1 MLQELFISEVRIK
14 VLKLLLL
21 RPDKSYHVRAIVRAV
36 GAEINAVRRELEK
49 LYKINLLRRR
59 QSSNKIFYSVNTSH
73 VFYPEL
79 ISLLAKEEGLGAD
92 IIQHA
97 KDLGNVQFAMISRAF
112 LRGRTSTALDV
123 DLFLVG
129 EVNMSAL
136 EDIVSKFQRRTRRE
150 VNYSVMNEDEFMF
163 RKRKHDHFIIGVLS
177 QSRTMLIGDEEK
189 FYAVV

>member
-36 GAEINAVRRELEK
+36 DAEINAVRRELEK

-59 QSSNKIFYSVNTSH
+59 QSSNRLYYSVNTSH
-73 VFYPEL
+73 MFYPEL
-79 ISLLAKEEGLGAD
+79 ISLLAKEHGLGAE
-92 IIQHA
+92 IIKHA
-97 KDLGNVQFAMISRAF
+97 KDLGDVKFAMLSRAF
-112 LRGRTSTALDV
+112 LRGRESTALDV

-129 EVNMSAL
+129 NINLDML
-136 EDIVSKFQRRTRRE
+136 ERIVKEYQRKKRRE
-150 VNYSVMNEDEFMF
+150 INYSTMTEEEFMF
-163 RKRKHDHFIIGVLS
+163 RKRKHDHFIVNVLT

-189 FYAVV
+189 FYSVV